1 MESTKRDRDREPDR
15 RLTLHRPRRPRILHC
30 VAITAVSLLALAGL
44 LVLVFWLVVRPS
56 LLRCSVDK
64 AHLRGFNVTDNAL
77 TATFNLTLEVHNPN
91 RKVVVYYDRVE
102 VAVWYDGQMLAL
114 NEVAPF
120 YQPRRDVRML
130 KVDLVARSRPLLS
143 SVETSLKQDQ
153 SAGEAAVEVRLRAM
167 VRFKV
172 GLLKTDHYTLR
183 AYCSPVLVRFSP
195 SVTQFQKVYCDVYI

>member
-1 MESTKRDRDREPDR
+1 MESTKRDRDRDR
-15 RLTLHRPRRPRILHC
+15 QLTMRRPRRPRILHY

-64 AHLRGFNVTDNAL
+64 AHLQGFNITNNAL
-77 TATFNLTLEVHNPN
+77 SATFNLTLDLHNPN
-91 RKVVVYYDRVE
+91 RKVVAYYDRVE

-130 KVDLVARSRPLLS
+130 KVDLLARSMPLLS
-143 SVETSLKQDQ
+143 SVATSLKQDR
-153 SAGEAAVEVRLRAM
+153 SAGEAAVEVRMRAM

-183 AYCSPVLVRFSP
+183 AYCSPVLVRFSSP
-195 SVTQFQKVYCDVYI
+195 ATQFQKVYCDVYI